1 MAEKKGEKGDSMP
14 EVEVLLKGLLSQP
27 GVEGFM
33 VFNNAGIPLKWTPA
47 FNKPGSGGASSNPIP
62 PSVVHH
68 AALISDLSGKA
79 SIIARRLLGDEGDVQ
94 LLRLRTAGSEMIIA
108 PHEDCTLVVSQK
120 AHSATMTSLLE
131 QPTQVAVAAPA
142 EEAKK

>member
-1 MAEKKGEKGDSMP
+1 MP

-33 VFNNAGIPLKWTPA
+33 VFNDAGIPLKWTPA
-47 FNKPGSGGASSNPIP
+47 FNKAAGPSTNPIP

-79 SIIARRLLGDEGDVQ
+79 SIIAKRLLGDEGEVQ

-108 PHEDCTLVVSQK
+108 PHHDCTLVVSQK

-131 QPTQVAVAAPA
+131 QPAPALAPPPA
-142 EEAKK
+142 EEKK